1 MKKLLISRIL
11 ACLIFLTIWG
21 SKTYAQGSTSSIDAG
36 TETFKI
42 TSNTRINSQKTEY
55 QYYASANIS
64 LFIGADEVWKN
75 DEIYSGKYYLS
86 SGGNMGIKQDGNPK
100 KQTKAGYYKA
110 EQTNDNKSAC
120 IALPNTGNYFHFL
133 FHTKGKITLAFNVK
147 YKIDPAKPDEKNQKD
162 LYVAKATNE
171 TVTVV
176 EKNNKKNNYYTTRR
190 GITPSSIKVTTT
202 ENTETTETKI
212 DPQESD
218 DNKYFKIRAVGGDHP
233 MVIKFDA
240 EAGDEYCIWMSS
252 AEEFA
257 LGGFT
262 FNVDD
267 SQRFTPWTPVVH
279 RQIEFGKSPK
289 DMENAD
295 AKAPSGVEDITFM
308 YGGWTNH
315 TNAVKAAT
323 WNADN
328 STWGFNDNGT
338 ENTTYT
344 IDGNEKTD
352 EWAKVKAESE
362 TTEKLVTLDGYGKFT
377 AGCGQVPTDQYGN
390 AYNPPATSAAPSVA
404 NIPCRGT
411 YYKFE
416 PAKDGTLN
424 VYVRQA
430 ANSPLYLVD
439 ETGKPQKSI
448 DYKAGNDATFTEGAD
463 ASYTINKLAACRYGF
478 DVKAGK
484 TYVLFQN
491 NATLGFYGFT
501 FGASSTEATNVS
513 ISQTN
518 GYTYEAKNNATVTL
532 TKPLTANVWNTI
544 CLPFSMTEQ
553 QVRNAFGENAR
564 IAEFKKVEES
574 GNKEVALFGM
584 HYYQLITAGKPCLI
598 KPSKVSDNYTITG
611 VTIDAKEALTVT
623 DSNKKFDFVGTY
635 ATTSMPVNSHF
646 LGSNNGKLY
655 YITAAK
661 DISGLKAFLKP
672 AENNSGAKLSIAFDS
687 TDNDQDNNT
696 TGIEAIKDYT
706 DQDAANS
713 SANKGIYNINGQFM
727 GTNPAILPQGIYV
740 KNGKKFIVK

>member
-1 MKKLLISRIL
+1 MKRLFTSRIL

-21 SKTYAQGSTSSIDAG
+21 SKTYAQEAG
-36 TETFKI
+36 TETFEI
-42 TSNTRINSQKTEY
+42 TSNTSIPKQSTEY

-64 LFIGADEVWKN
+64 LFIGADEKW
-75 DEIYSGKYYLS
+75 EAPQPIGSKYYLS
-86 SGGNMGIKQDGNPK
+86 SQGNMGIKQDGNPSNQK
-100 KQTKAGYYKA
+100 NAGYYGTKD
-110 EQTNDNKSAC
+110 TKKKIAC

-133 FHTKGKITLAFNVK
+133 FHTKGKIKLAFNVK
-147 YKIDPAKPDEKNQKD
+147 YSTDTKKS
-162 LYVAKATNE
+162 LYVAKATNNP
-171 TVTVV
+171 VTVIDRDN
-176 EKNNKKNNYYTTRR
+176 ENNNYTTRI
-190 GITPSSIKVTTT
+190 GITPYSSIEVTTT
-202 ENTETTETKI
+202 ENTETTGTKI
-212 DPQESD
+212 DPQKPGS
-218 DNKYFKIRAVGGDHP
+218 NNQYFRISAVRGDHP
-233 MVIKFDA
+233 LDIGFDA

-262 FNVDD
+262 FDVDE
-267 SQRFTPWTPVVH
+267 SQLFTPWKPVVH
-279 RQIEFGKSPK
+279 RQIESDKSPK
-289 DMENAD
+289 NAD
-295 AKAPSGVEDITFM
+295 GNAPSGVKDITFM

-315 TNAVKAAT
+315 PNAVKAAT
-323 WNADN
+323 WDADK
-328 STWGFNDNGT
+328 STWGFNDNGN
-338 ENTTYT
+338 ENTTSYT
-344 IDGNEKTD
+344 INSEKKID
-352 EWAKVKAESE
+352 EWEEVKAESE

-390 AYNPPATSAAPSVA
+390 AYNTPATSAAPSVA

-430 ANSPLYLVD
+430 AGKPLFLID

-448 DYKAGNDATFTEGAD
+448 DYKAGNDAKFTETD
-463 ASYTINKLAACRYGF
+463 APYIIDKLAACRYGF

-501 FGASSTEATNVS
+501 FGASSTEISNVT
-513 ISQTN
+513 ISQAKD
-518 GYTYEAKNNATVTL
+518 YTYEAKNNATVNL
-532 TKPLTANVWNTI
+532 TKPLKANVWNAI

-553 QVRNAFGENAR
+553 QVRSAFGEDAR
-564 IAEFKKVEES
+564 IAEFKKVDES
-574 GNKEVALFGM
+574 GKKALFGM

-598 KPSKVSDNYTITG
+598 KPSQVNDTYTIKG
-611 VTIDAKEALTVT
+611 VTIDAEQALTIA

-635 ATTSMPVNSHF
+635 APTTMPANSHF
-646 LGSNNGKLY
+646 LGSNDGKLY
-655 YITAAK
+655 YITANK
-661 DISGLKAFLKP
+661 EISGLKAFFQP
-672 AENNSGAKLSIAFDS
+672 VSTSNAKLSIAFDS
-687 TDNDQDNNT
+687 TDNDFDNNT
-696 TGIEAIKDYT
+696 TGIEAIKDYMV
-706 DQDAANS
+706 QDAANS

>member
-1 MKKLLISRIL
+1 MKRLFTSRIL

-21 SKTYAQGSTSSIDAG
+21 SKTYAQSSISSYAAG
-36 TETFKI
+36 TETFEI
-42 TSNTRINSQKTEY
+42 TSNTRINSQSTEY

-75 DEIYSGKYYLS
+75 EEIFSGKYYLS
-86 SGGNMGIKQDGNPK
+86 SGGNMGIKQDKDQN
-100 KQTKAGYYKA
+100 KQTDAGYYKA
-110 EQTNDNKSAC
+110 EKTTGNSAC

-133 FHTKGKITLAFNVK
+133 FHTKGKIKLAFNVNYAKETGK
-147 YKIDPAKPDEKNQKD
+147 Y
-162 LYVAKATNE
+162 LYVEKATNE
-171 TVTVV
+171 PVTVV
-176 EKNNKKNNYYTTRR
+176 YKNNNYTTRR
-190 GITPSSIKVTTT
+190 GKTPSSINVTAT
-202 ENTETTETKI
+202 TTETKI
-212 DPQESD
+212 EPQESG
-218 DNKYFKIRAVGGDHP
+218 DNKYFKISGVGGNHP
-233 MVIKFDA
+233 MEIVFDA

-262 FNVDD
+262 FNVDKT
-267 SQRFTPWTPVVH
+267 QLFTPWKPVVH
-279 RQIEFGKSPK
+279 RQIEYGKSPEDMK
-289 DMENAD
+289 DAD
-295 AKAPSGVEDITFM
+295 ANAPSGVEDITFM

-315 TNAVKAAT
+315 PNAVKAAT
-323 WNADN
+323 WDANN
-328 STWGFNDNGT
+328 KTWGFNDNGT
-338 ENTTYT
+338 DKTTYT
-344 IDGNEKTD
+344 INNEKKID
-352 EWAKVKAESE
+352 KWEEVKAESE
-362 TTEKLVTLDGYGKFT
+362 TTEHLVTLDSYAKFT

-390 AYNPPATSAAPSVA
+390 AYTPATSAAPSVA

-448 DYKAGNDATFTEGAD
+448 DYKAGNDAKFTEGTD

-491 NATLGFYGFT
+491 NETLGFYGFT

-513 ISQTN
+513 ISQNN

-532 TKPLTANVWNTI
+532 TKPLKANVWNAI

-553 QVRNAFGENAR
+553 QVRNAFGEDAR
-564 IAEFKKVEES
+564 IAEFKKVDES
-574 GNKEVALFGM
+574 GKKAVASFGM

-598 KPSKVSDNYTITG
+598 KPSQVSDTYTISG
-611 VTIDAKEALTVT
+611 VTIDAEKALTIV

-646 LGSNNGKLY
+646 LDSNDGKLY
-655 YITAAK
+655 YITANK
-661 DISGLKAFLKP
+661 EISGLKAFLKP

-687 TDNDQDNNT
+687 TVNDQDNNT

-706 DQDAANS
+706 EQDAANS

-740 KNGKKFIVK
+740 KNGKKFIIK

>member
-1 MKKLLISRIL
+1 MKRLLTSRIL

-21 SKTYAQGSTSSIDAG
+21 SKTYAQGSISSYTAG

-42 TSNTRINSQKTEY
+42 TSNTRINSQSTEY

-64 LFIGADEVWKN
+64 LFIGAKEVWKEPKLIG
-75 DEIYSGKYYLS
+75 DSYYLS
-86 SGGNMGIKQDGNPK
+86 SQGNPGIKPNNNEG
-100 KQTKAGYYKA
+100 KQIDAGYVDA
-110 EQTNDNKSAC
+110 QNC

-133 FHTKGKITLAFNVK
+133 FHTKGKIILDFNVNYSNETTK
-147 YKIDPAKPDEKNQKD
+147 S
-162 LYVAKATNE
+162 LYVEKATNE
-171 TVTVV
+171 PVTVV
-176 EKNNKKNNYYTTRR
+176 DNYTTTK
-190 GITPSSIKVTTT
+190 GITTSPEKTKASSSTTGTTIK
-202 ENTETTETKI
+202 EK
-212 DPQESD
+212 ESG
-218 DNKYFKIRAVGGDHP
+218 NNRYFKVHAPVGNNSL
-233 MVIKFDA
+233 IIEINA
-240 EAGDEYCIWMSS
+240 EAGEEYYIWMPSS
-252 AEEFA
+252 ENFA

-262 FNVDD
+262 FDVDE

-295 AKAPSGVEDITFM
+295 RNAPSGVEDITFM

-315 TNAVKAAT
+315 PNAVKAAT
-323 WNADN
+323 WDEANK
-328 STWGFNDNGT
+328 TWGFNDNGT
-338 ENTTYT
+338 KNTKYT
-344 IDGNEKTD
+344 INDNEKTD
-352 EWAKVKAESE
+352 KWEDVKAESA
-362 TTEKLVTLDGYGKFT
+362 TTEQLFTLDGYAKFT

-390 AYNPPATSAAPSVA
+390 IYTPTTSAAPSVA

-430 ANSPLYLVD
+430 ANSPLFLVD

-448 DYKAGNDATFTEGAD
+448 DYKAGNDANFTEGND
-463 ASYTINKLAACRYGF
+463 ASYSIDKLAACRYGF
-478 DVKAGK
+478 EVQAGK

-491 NATLGFYGFT
+491 NAMLGFYGFT

-513 ISQTN
+513 ISQKD

-532 TKPLTANVWNTI
+532 TKPLQANVWNAI

-564 IAEFKKVEES
+564 IAEFKKVDES
-574 GNKEVALFGM
+574 GKKAVASFGM

-598 KPSKVSDNYTITG
+598 KPSQVNENDTYTIKG
-611 VTIDAKEALTVT
+611 VTIDAEKALTIA
-623 DSNKKFDFVGTY
+623 DSNNLFNFVGTY
-635 ATTSMPVNSHF
+635 ARTTMPVNSHF
-646 LGSNNGKLY
+646 LGSNDGKLY
-655 YITAAK
+655 YITANK
-661 DISGLKAFLKP
+661 EISGLKAFFQP
-672 AENNSGAKLSIAFDS
+672 VSTSNAKLSIAFDS
-687 TDNDQDNNT
+687 TDNDFDNNT
-696 TGIEAIKDYT
+696 TGIEAIKDYM

>member
-1 MKKLLISRIL
+1 MKRLFTSRIL

-21 SKTYAQGSTSSIDAG
+21 SKTYAQEAG
-36 TETFKI
+36 TETFEI

-86 SGGNMGIKQDGNPK
+86 SGGNMGIKQDGNPSNQK
-100 KQTKAGYYKA
+100 DAGYYGTKDTK
-110 EQTNDNKSAC
+110 EQIAC

-147 YKIDPAKPDEKNQKD
+147 YSTDTKKS
-162 LYVAKATNE
+162 LYVAKATNNP
-171 TVTVV
+171 VTVIDRDNA
-176 EKNNKKNNYYTTRR
+176 NNNYTTRI
-190 GITPSSIKVTTT
+190 GITPYSSIKVTTT
-202 ENTETTETKI
+202 ENTETTGTTI
-212 DPQESD
+212 DPQKPGS
-218 DNKYFKIRAVGGDHP
+218 NNQYFRIEAVRGHHP
-233 MVIKFDA
+233 LDIVFDA

-295 AKAPSGVEDITFM
+295 RNAPSGVEDITFM

-315 TNAVKAAT
+315 PNAVKAAT
-323 WNADN
+323 WDEANK
-328 STWGFNDNGT
+328 TWGFNDNGT
-338 ENTTYT
+338 KNTKYT
-344 IDGNEKTD
+344 INDNEKTD
-352 EWAKVKAESE
+352 KWEDVKAESA
-362 TTEKLVTLDGYGKFT
+362 TTEQLFTLDGYAKFT
-377 AGCGQVPTDQYGN
+377 PGCGQVPTDQYG
-390 AYNPPATSAAPSVA
+390 YNYTPTTSAVPSVA

-430 ANSPLYLVD
+430 ANSPLFLVD

-448 DYKAGNDATFTEGAD
+448 DYKAGNDATFTEGPD
-463 ASYTINKLAACRYGF
+463 ASYSIDKLAACRYGF
-478 DVKAGK
+478 EVQAGK

-491 NATLGFYGFT
+491 NAMLGFYGFT

-513 ISQTN
+513 ISQAD

-532 TKPLTANVWNTI
+532 TKPLKANVWNAI

-553 QVRNAFGENAR
+553 QIRNAFGENAR
-564 IAEFKKVEES
+564 IAEFKKVDES
-574 GNKEVALFGM
+574 GKKAVASFGM

-598 KPSKVSDNYTITG
+598 KPSQVNENDTYTIKG
-611 VTIDAKEALTVT
+611 VTIDAEKALTIA

-635 ATTSMPVNSHF
+635 APTTMPANSHF
-646 LGSNNGKLY
+646 LGSNDGKLY
-655 YITAAK
+655 YITANK
-661 DISGLKAFLKP
+661 EISGLKAFFQP
-672 AENNSGAKLSIAFDS
+672 VSTSNAKLSIAFDS
-687 TDNDQDNNT
+687 TDNDFDNNT
-696 TGIEAIKDYT
+696 TGIEAIKDYM
-706 DQDAANS
+706 DQDTANS

>member
-1 MKKLLISRIL
+1 MKRLLTSRIL

-21 SKTYAQGSTSSIDAG
+21 SKTYAQGSISSYTAG
-36 TETFKI
+36 TETFEI
-42 TSNTRINSQKTEY
+42 TSNTSIPKQSTEY

-64 LFIGADEVWKN
+64 LFIGADEVWEN
-75 DEIYSGKYYLS
+75 EEIFSGKYYLS
-86 SGGNMGIKQDGNPK
+86 SGGNMGIKQDKDQN
-100 KQTKAGYYKA
+100 KQTDAGYYKA
-110 EQTNDNKSAC
+110 EKTTGNSAC

-133 FHTKGKITLAFNVK
+133 FHTKGKIKLAFNVNYAKETGK
-147 YKIDPAKPDEKNQKD
+147 Y
-162 LYVAKATNE
+162 LYVEKATNE
-171 TVTVV
+171 PVTVV
-176 EKNNKKNNYYTTRR
+176 YKNNNYTTRR
-190 GITPSSIKVTTT
+190 GKTPSSINVTAT
-202 ENTETTETKI
+202 TTETKI
-212 DPQESD
+212 EPQESG
-218 DNKYFKIRAVGGDHP
+218 DNKYFKISGVGGNHP
-233 MVIKFDA
+233 MEIVFDA

-262 FNVDD
+262 FNVDKT
-267 SQRFTPWTPVVH
+267 QLFTPWKPVVH
-279 RQIEFGKSPK
+279 RQIEYGKSPEDMK
-289 DMENAD
+289 DAD
-295 AKAPSGVEDITFM
+295 ANAPSGVEDITFM

-315 TNAVKAAT
+315 PNAVKAAT
-323 WNADN
+323 WDANN
-328 STWGFNDNGT
+328 KTWGFNDNGT
-338 ENTTYT
+338 DKTTYT
-344 IDGNEKTD
+344 INNEKKID
-352 EWAKVKAESE
+352 KWEEVKAESE
-362 TTEKLVTLDGYGKFT
+362 TTEHLVTLDSYAKFT

-390 AYNPPATSAAPSVA
+390 AYTPATSAAPSVA

-424 VYVRQA
+424 IYVRQA
-430 ANSPLYLVD
+430 ADSPLYLVD

-448 DYKAGNDATFTEGAD
+448 DYKAGNDATFKEGTD

-491 NATLGFYGFT
+491 NETLGFYGFT

-513 ISQTN
+513 ISQNN

-532 TKPLTANVWNTI
+532 TKPLKANVWNAI

-553 QVRNAFGENAR
+553 QVRNAFGEDAR
-564 IAEFKKVEES
+564 IAEFKKVDES
-574 GNKEVALFGM
+574 GKKAVASFGM

-598 KPSKVSDNYTITG
+598 KPSQVSDTYTISG
-611 VTIDAKEALTVT
+611 VTIDAEKALTIV

-646 LGSNNGKLY
+646 LGSNDGKLY
-655 YITAAK
+655 YITANK
-661 DISGLKAFLKP
+661 EISGLKAFLKP

-687 TDNDQDNNT
+687 TVNDQDNNT

-706 DQDAANS
+706 EQDAANS

>member
-1 MKKLLISRIL
+1 MKRLLTSRIL

-21 SKTYAQGSTSSIDAG
+21 SKTYAQSSISSYTAG

-42 TSNTRINSQKTEY
+42 TSNTSIPKQNTEY

-75 DEIYSGKYYLS
+75 EQISSGKYYLS
-86 SGGNMGIKQDGNPK
+86 SGGNMGIKQDNNQK
-100 KQTKAGYYKA
+100 KQTDAGYYEAK
-110 EQTNDNKSAC
+110 ETTGNSAC

-133 FHTKGKITLAFNVK
+133 FHTKGKIKLDFNAK
-147 YKIDPAKPDEKNQKD
+147 YKLNLAKPDERNQKY
-162 LYVAKATNE
+162 LYVEKATNK

-176 EKNNKKNNYYTTRR
+176 DKKGNKYTTRR
-190 GITPSSIKVTTT
+190 GITPLSINVKAT
-202 ENTETTETKI
+202 TETTI
-212 DPQESD
+212 DTLESG
-218 DNKYFKIRAVGGDHP
+218 DNKYFKISGVGGDHP
-233 MVIKFDA
+233 MDIEFDA

-262 FNVDD
+262 FDVDE
-267 SQRFTPWTPVVH
+267 SQLFTPWKPVVH

-289 DMENAD
+289 EIEDGN
-295 AKAPSGVEDITFM
+295 APSGVEDITFM

-315 TNAVKAAT
+315 PNAVKAAT
-323 WNADN
+323 WDATNK
-328 STWGFNDNGT
+328 TWGFNDNGT
-338 ENTTYT
+338 EKTKYT
-344 IDGNEKTD
+344 INGNEKTD
-352 EWAKVKAESE
+352 NWEEVKAESE

-377 AGCGQVPTDQYGN
+377 AGCGQVPTDQYGKT
-390 AYNPPATSAAPSVA
+390 YTPTTSVAPSVA

-430 ANSPLYLVD
+430 ANSPLFLVD

-448 DYKAGNDATFTEGAD
+448 DYKAGNDAKFTEGTD
-463 ASYTINKLAACRYGF
+463 ASYIIDKLAACRYGF
-478 DVKAGK
+478 EVQAGK

-491 NATLGFYGFT
+491 NEKLGFYGFT
-501 FGASSTEATNVS
+501 FGASSTEGTNVS
-513 ISQTN
+513 ISQN
-518 GYTYEAKNNATVTL
+518 DGYTYEAKNNTTVTL
-532 TKPLTANVWNTI
+532 TKPLKANVWNAI

-564 IAEFKKVEES
+564 IAEFKKVDES
-574 GNKEVALFGM
+574 GKKAVASFGM

-598 KPSKVSDNYTITG
+598 KPSQVNDTYTIKG
-611 VTIDAKEALTVT
+611 VTIDAEQALTIA

-635 ATTSMPVNSHF
+635 APTTMPANSHF
-646 LGSNNGKLY
+646 LGSNDGKLY
-655 YITAAK
+655 YITADK
-661 DISGLKAFLKP
+661 EISGLKAFFKP
-672 AENNSGAKLSIAFDS
+672 VSTSNAKLSIAFDS
-687 TDNDQDNNT
+687 TDNDFDNNT
-696 TGIEAIKDYT
+696 TGIEAIKDYM
-706 DQDAANS
+706 DQDTANS

-740 KNGKKFIVK
+740 KDGKKFIVK

>member
-1 MKKLLISRIL
+1 MKRLLTTSRIL
-11 ACLIFLTIWG
+11 ACLIFLTILG
-21 SKTYAQGSTSSIDAG
+21 SKTYAQGSISSYTAG
-36 TETFKI
+36 TETFEI
-42 TSNTRINSQKTEY
+42 TSNTKINSQSTEY

-75 DEIYSGKYYLS
+75 EEIFSGKYYLS
-86 SGGNMGIKQDGNPK
+86 SGGNMGIKQDKDQN
-100 KQTKAGYYKA
+100 KQTDAGYYKA
-110 EQTNDNKSAC
+110 EKTTGNSAC

-133 FHTKGKITLAFNVK
+133 FHTKGKINLAFNVN
-147 YKIDPAKPDEKNQKD
+147 YANQTGKN
-162 LYVAKATNE
+162 LYVAKAT
-171 TVTVV
+171 TKPVTVV
-176 EKNNKKNNYYTTRR
+176 YKGNDYTTRR

-202 ENTETTETKI
+202 ENTETTKTTI
-212 DPQESD
+212 DTLESG
-218 DNKYFKIRAVGGDHP
+218 DNKYFKISGAGGNHP
-233 MVIKFDA
+233 MEIKFDA

-262 FNVDD
+262 FEVDKT
-267 SQRFTPWTPVVH
+267 QLFTPWKPVVH
-279 RQIEFGKSPK
+279 RQIEYGKSPEDMK
-289 DMENAD
+289 DAD
-295 AKAPSGVEDITFM
+295 ANAPSGVEDITFM

-315 TNAVKAAT
+315 PNAVKAAT
-323 WNADN
+323 WDANN
-328 STWGFNDNGT
+328 KTWGFNDNGT
-338 ENTTYT
+338 DKTTYT
-344 IDGNEKTD
+344 ITNEKKID
-352 EWAKVKAESE
+352 KWEEVKAESE
-362 TTEKLVTLDGYGKFT
+362 TTEHLVTLDSYAKFT

-390 AYNPPATSAAPSVA
+390 AYTPATSAAPSVA

-424 VYVRQA
+424 IYVRQA
-430 ANSPLYLVD
+430 ADSPLYLVD

-448 DYKAGNDATFTEGAD
+448 DYKAGNDAKFTEGTD

-491 NATLGFYGFT
+491 NEKLGFYGFT
-501 FGASSTEATNVS
+501 FGASSTEISNVT
-513 ISQTN
+513 ISQAE

-532 TKPLTANVWNTI
+532 TKPLKANVWNAI

-553 QVRNAFGENAR
+553 QVRNAFGEDAR

-574 GNKEVALFGM
+574 GKKDVALFGM

-611 VTIDAKEALTVT
+611 VTIDTEKALTVT

-646 LGSNNGKLY
+646 LGSNDGKLY
-655 YITAAK
+655 YITTAK
-661 DISGLKAFLKP
+661 NISGLKAFLKP
-672 AENNSGAKLSIAFDS
+672 VENNSGAKLSIAFDS
-687 TDNDQDNNT
+687 TVNDQDNNT

-706 DQDAANS
+706 EQDAANS

>member
-1 MKKLLISRIL
+1 MKRLLTTSRIL
-11 ACLIFLTIWG
+11 ACLIFLTILG
-21 SKTYAQGSTSSIDAG
+21 SKTYAQGSISSYTAG
-36 TETFKI
+36 TETFEI
-42 TSNTRINSQKTEY
+42 TSNTRINSQSTEY

-64 LFIGADEVWKN
+64 LFIGAKEVWKEPKLIG
-75 DEIYSGKYYLS
+75 DSYYLS
-86 SGGNMGIKQDGNPK
+86 SKGNPGIKP
-100 KQTKAGYYKA
+100 
-110 EQTNDNKSAC
+110 NDNAGKQIDAEFKGSQNC

-133 FHTKGKITLAFNVK
+133 FHTKGKIILAFNVNYANPGNK
-147 YKIDPAKPDEKNQKD
+147 Y
-162 LYVAKATNE
+162 LYVEKATNE
-171 TVTVV
+171 TVTIVD
-176 EKNNKKNNYYTTRR
+176 NNKNYATTK
-190 GITPSSIKVTTT
+190 GITTANTKATSTTT
-202 ENTETTETKI
+202 GVNI
-212 DPQESD
+212 SD
-218 DNKYFKIRAVGGDHP
+218 LQSGGDNRYF
-233 MVIKFDA
+233 MVNAPAGNNSLVIEIDA
-240 EAGDEYCIWMSS
+240 KAGEEYYIWMPS
-252 AEEFA
+252 AENFA

-262 FNVDD
+262 FDVDE
-267 SQRFTPWTPVVH
+267 SQLFTPWKPVVH
-279 RQIEFGKSPK
+279 RQIEFEKSPENMK
-289 DMENAD
+289 DAD

-315 TNAVKAAT
+315 PNAVKAAT
-323 WNADN
+323 WDAINK
-328 STWGFNDNGT
+328 TWGFNDNGT
-338 ENTTYT
+338 KNTTYT
-344 IDGNEKTD
+344 INNEQKID
-352 EWAKVKAESE
+352 KWEAVRAESE
-362 TTEKLVTLDGYGKFT
+362 TTDQLVTLDGYAKFT
-377 AGCGQVPTDQYGN
+377 PGCGQVPTDQYGN
-390 AYNPPATSAAPSVA
+390 TYVPTTKSSAVPSVA

-448 DYKAGNDATFTEGAD
+448 DYKAGNDATFKEGTD

-491 NATLGFYGFT
+491 NETLGFYGFT
-501 FGASSTEATNVS
+501 FGASSTEETTVS
-513 ISQTN
+513 ISQTD
-518 GYTYEAKNNATVTL
+518 GYIYEAKNNATVTL
-532 TKPLTANVWNTI
+532 TKPLKANVWNAI

-553 QVRNAFGENAR
+553 QVRNAFGEDAR
-564 IAEFKKVEES
+564 IAEFKKVDES
-574 GNKEVALFGM
+574 GKKAVASFGM

-598 KPSKVSDNYTITG
+598 KPSQVSDTYTISG
-611 VTIDAKEALTVT
+611 VTIDAEKALTIV

-646 LGSNNGKLY
+646 LGSNDGKLY
-655 YITAAK
+655 YITANK
-661 DISGLKAFLKP
+661 EISGLKAFLKP

-687 TDNDQDNNT
+687 TVNDQDNNT

-706 DQDAANS
+706 EQDAANS

>member
-1 MKKLLISRIL
+1 MKRLFTSRIL

-21 SKTYAQGSTSSIDAG
+21 SKTYAQEAG
-36 TETFKI
+36 TETFEI
-42 TSNTRINSQKTEY
+42 TSNTSIPKQSTEY

-64 LFIGADEVWKN
+64 LFIGADEVWENPKL
-75 DEIYSGKYYLS
+75 IGSKYYLS
-86 SGGNMGIKQDGNPK
+86 SQGNPGIKPDDNGK
-100 KQTKAGYYKA
+100 EIDA
-110 EQTNDNKSAC
+110 EFDKSQNC
-120 IALPNTGNYFHFL
+120 IPLPNTGNYFHFL
-133 FHTKGKITLAFNVK
+133 FHTKGKIILAFNVNYANPGNK
-147 YKIDPAKPDEKNQKD
+147 Y
-162 LYVAKATNE
+162 LYVEKPTNKD
-171 TVTVV
+171 VTLTY
-176 EKNNKKNNYYTTRR
+176 KGNNYT
-190 GITPSSIKVTTT
+190 
-202 ENTETTETKI
+202 TKI
-212 DPQESD
+212 GISSEKTQVTSTGTEITEPQSG
-218 DNKYFKIRAVGGDHP
+218 DNRYFKIYASTKGDHP
-233 MVIKFDA
+233 MVINIDA
-240 EAGDEYCIWMSS
+240 EAGEEYFIWMAS
-252 AEEFA
+252 AENFA

-289 DMENAD
+289 DMEKNAD

-323 WNADN
+323 WDAIKR
-328 STWGFNDNGT
+328 TWGFNDNGN
-338 ENTTYT
+338 ENTTSYT
-344 IDGNEKTD
+344 INNEQKIDKWET
-352 EWAKVKAESE
+352 VKAESE

-377 AGCGQVPTDQYGN
+377 AGCGQVPTDQYGK
-390 AYNPPATSAAPSVA
+390 AFDPTQTSSAVPSVA

-430 ANSPLYLVD
+430 AGSPLFLVD

-448 DYKAGNDATFTEGAD
+448 DYKAGNDAAFTEGTD
-463 ASYTINKLAACRYGF
+463 VSYTIDKLAACRYGF

-491 NATLGFYGFT
+491 NETLGFYGFT
-501 FGASSTEATNVS
+501 FGASSTEISNVT
-513 ISQTN
+513 ISQAK
-518 GYTYEAKNNATVTL
+518 GYTYEAKNNATVKL
-532 TKPLTANVWNTI
+532 TKPLTANVWNAI

-553 QVRNAFGENAR
+553 QIRNAFGENAR
-564 IAEFKKVEES
+564 IAEFKKVDES
-574 GNKEVALFGM
+574 GKKAVASFGM

-598 KPSKVSDNYTITG
+598 KPSQVNENDTYTIKG
-611 VTIDAKEALTVT
+611 VTIDAEKALTIA

-635 ATTSMPVNSHF
+635 APTTMPANSHF

-655 YITAAK
+655 YITANK
-661 DISGLKAFLKP
+661 EISGLKAFFQP
-672 AENNSGAKLSIAFDS
+672 VSTSNAKLSIAFDS
-687 TDNDQDNNT
+687 TDNDFDNNT
-696 TGIEAIKDYT
+696 TGIEAIKDYM

>member
-1 MKKLLISRIL
+1 MKRLFTSRIL

-75 DEIYSGKYYLS
+75 EQISSGKYYLS
-86 SGGNMGIKQDGNPK
+86 SGGNMGIRQDEDPT
-100 KQTKAGYYKA
+100 KQTDAGYY
-110 EQTNDNKSAC
+110 ESLDC

-133 FHTKGKITLAFNVK
+133 FHTKGHIKLAFNVK
-147 YKIDPAKPDEKNQKD
+147 YSTDTKKS
-162 LYVAKATNE
+162 LYVAKATTE
-171 TVTVV
+171 PVTVV
-176 EKNNKKNNYYTTRR
+176 YKKNDYTTRR
-190 GITPSSIKVTTT
+190 GITPSSINVTATTT
-202 ENTETTETKI
+202 ETTI
-212 DPQESD
+212 DPQKSG
-218 DNKYFKIRAVGGDHP
+218 DNQYFKISGAGGDHP
-233 MVIKFDA
+233 MDIVFDA
-240 EAGDEYCIWMSS
+240 EAGDEYCIWMTS

-262 FNVDD
+262 FDVDK
-267 SQRFTPWTPVVH
+267 SQLFTPWKPVVH
-279 RQIEFGKSPK
+279 RQIEWNKSPENMK
-289 DMENAD
+289 DAD
-295 AKAPSGVEDITFM
+295 GTAPSGVEDITFM

-315 TNAVKAAT
+315 PNAVKAAT
-323 WNADN
+323 WDATKR
-328 STWGFNDNGT
+328 TWGFNENGT
-338 ENTTYT
+338 ANTTYKINNEQK
-344 IDGNEKTD
+344 IDSWEG
-352 EWAKVKAESE
+352 VKAESE

-377 AGCGQVPTDQYGN
+377 AGCGQVPTDQYGKT
-390 AYNPPATSAAPSVA
+390 YTPATSAAPSVA

-430 ANSPLYLVD
+430 ANNNPLFLVD

-448 DYKAGNDATFTEGAD
+448 DYKAGNDAKFTEGTD
-463 ASYTINKLAACRYGF
+463 ASYVIDKLAACRYGF

-484 TYVLFQN
+484 TYILFQN
-491 NATLGFYGFT
+491 NETLGFYGFT
-501 FGASSTEATNVS
+501 FGASSTEESEVN
-513 ISQTN
+513 ISQKNN

-532 TKPLTANVWNTI
+532 TKPLKEKVWNAI

-553 QVRNAFGENAR
+553 QVRNAFGEDAR

-598 KPSKVSDNYTITG
+598 KPSKVSDNDNYTITG
-611 VTIDAKEALTVT
+611 VTIDAEEALTI
-623 DSNKKFDFVGTY
+623 DDPNNKFDFVGTY

-646 LGSNNGKLY
+646 LGSNDCKLY
-655 YITAAK
+655 YITAK
-661 DISGLKAFLKP
+661 KEISGLKAFLKP
-672 AENNSGAKLSIAFDS
+672 ADNNSGAKLSIAFDS

-706 DQDAANS
+706 EQDAANS
-713 SANKGIYNINGQFM
+713 SVYKGIYNINGQFM

>member
-1 MKKLLISRIL
+1 MKRLLTTSRIL

-21 SKTYAQGSTSSIDAG
+21 SKTYAQGSTSSYDAG
-36 TETFKI
+36 TETFEI
-42 TSNTRINSQKTEY
+42 TSNTKINSQSTEY

-75 DEIYSGKYYLS
+75 DEINSKYYLS
-86 SGGNMGIKQDGNPK
+86 SGGNMGIRQDINPK
-100 KQTKAGYYKA
+100 KQTDAGYYGA
-110 EQTNDNKSAC
+110 EDTKENLAC

-133 FHTKGKITLAFNVK
+133 FHTKGKIKLAFNVK
-147 YKIDPAKPDEKNQKD
+147 YRDDQTNKKNQKN
-162 LYVAKATNE
+162 LYVEKATNNN
-171 TVTVV
+171 VTVID
-176 EKNNKKNNYYTTRR
+176 KGKYYTTRR
-190 GITPSSIKVTTT
+190 GITPSTIKVTTT
-202 ENTETTETKI
+202 EITETTGTKI
-212 DPQESD
+212 ESQESG
-218 DNKYFKIRAVGGDHP
+218 DNQYFKISAYSGHHP
-233 MVIKFDA
+233 MEIAFDA

-262 FNVDD
+262 FDVDE
-267 SQRFTPWTPVVH
+267 SQLFTPWKPVVH
-279 RQIEFGKSPK
+279 RQIEFGKSPEDMK
-289 DMENAD
+289 DAD
-295 AKAPSGVEDITFM
+295 ANAPSGVEDITLM

-315 TNAVKAAT
+315 PNAVKAAT
-323 WNADN
+323 WDEANK
-328 STWGFNDNGT
+328 TWGFNDNGT
-338 ENTTYT
+338 DNTKY
-344 IDGNEKTD
+344 IINSNEKTD
-352 EWAKVKAESE
+352 KWEEVKAESE
-362 TTEKLVTLDGYGKFT
+362 TTEKLVTLDGYAKFT
-377 AGCGQVPTDQYGN
+377 AGCGQVPTDQYGK
-390 AYNPPATSAAPSVA
+390 AYTPATSAAPNVA

-430 ANSPLYLVD
+430 ADSPLYLVD

-448 DYKAGNDATFTEGAD
+448 DYKAGNDATFKEGTD

-532 TKPLTANVWNTI
+532 TKPLKANVWNAI

-553 QVRNAFGENAR
+553 QVRSAFGEDAR

-574 GNKEVALFGM
+574 GKKDVALFGM

-598 KPSKVSDNYTITG
+598 KPSQVSDNYTITG
-611 VTIDAKEALTVT
+611 VTIDAEKALTVT

-635 ATTSMPVNSHF
+635 APTTMPVNSHF
-646 LGSNNGKLY
+646 LGSNDGKLY
-655 YITAAK
+655 YITANK
-661 DISGLKAFLKP
+661 EISGLKAFFQP
-672 AENNSGAKLSIAFDS
+672 VSTSNAKLSIAFDS
-687 TDNDQDNNT
+687 TDNDFDNNT
-696 TGIEAIKDYT
+696 TGIEAIKDYM

>member
-1 MKKLLISRIL
+1 MKKLLTSRIL
-11 ACLIFLTIWG
+11 ACLIFLTILG
-21 SKTYAQGSTSSIDAG
+21 SKTYAQGSTSSYSAG
-36 TETFKI
+36 TETFEI
-42 TSNTRINSQKTEY
+42 TSNTRIPGQSTEY

-75 DEIYSGKYYLS
+75 DEISGKYYLS
-86 SGGNMGIKQDGNPK
+86 SGGNMGIRQDENPK
-100 KQTKAGYYKA
+100 KQTDAGFYDAVDTK
-110 EQTNDNKSAC
+110 DKSAC

-133 FHTKGKITLAFNVK
+133 FHTKGKIKLAFNVK
-147 YKIDPAKPDEKNQKD
+147 YKFDPTKPDEINQKY
-162 LYVAKATNE
+162 LYVEKATNE
-171 TVTVV
+171 TVTVIKKG
-176 EKNNKKNNYYTTRR
+176 KNYTTRR
-190 GITPSSIKVTTT
+190 GITPSSINVTAT
-202 ENTETTETKI
+202 TTETKI
-212 DPQESD
+212 EPQESD

-233 MVIKFDA
+233 MEIEFDA

-262 FNVDD
+262 FKVDD

-279 RQIEFGKSPK
+279 RQIESGKSPK
-289 DMENAD
+289 EMENAD
-295 AKAPSGVEDITFM
+295 RNAPSGVEDISFM

-315 TNAVKAAT
+315 PNAVKAAT
-323 WNADN
+323 WNDTEK
-328 STWGFNDNGT
+328 TWGFNENGT
-338 ENTTYT
+338 ANTTYT
-344 IDGNEKTD
+344 INNKQKIDKWED
-352 EWAKVKAESE
+352 VKAESE
-362 TTEKLVTLDGYGKFT
+362 TTEKLVTLDGYAKFT

-390 AYNPPATSAAPSVA
+390 AYTPATSAAPNVA

-430 ANSPLYLVD
+430 ADSPLYLVD

-448 DYKAGNDATFTEGAD
+448 DYKAGNDATFKEGTD

-501 FGASSTEATNVS
+501 FGASSTEATHVS
-513 ISQTN
+513 ISQTD

-532 TKPLTANVWNTI
+532 TKPLKANVWNAI

-553 QVRNAFGENAR
+553 QVRSAFGEDAR

-574 GNKEVALFGM
+574 GKKDVALFGM

-598 KPSKVSDNYTITG
+598 KPSQVSETYTIEG
-611 VTIDAKEALTVT
+611 VTIDAEEALTVA

-635 ATTSMPVNSHF
+635 APTTMPVDSHF
-646 LGSNNGKLY
+646 LGSNDGKLY

-661 DISGLKAFLKP
+661 DISGLKAFFQP
-672 AENNSGAKLSIAFDS
+672 VSTSNAKLSIAFDS
-687 TDNDQDNNT
+687 TDNDFDNNT
-696 TGIEAIKDYT
+696 TGIEAIKDYM

>member
-1 MKKLLISRIL
+1 MKRLLTTSRIL
-11 ACLIFLTIWG
+11 ACLIFLTILG
-21 SKTYAQGSTSSIDAG
+21 SKTYAQGSTSSYSAG
-36 TETFKI
+36 TETFEI
-42 TSNTRINSQKTEY
+42 TSNTRIPGQSTEY

-75 DEIYSGKYYLS
+75 DEISGKYYLS
-86 SGGNMGIKQDGNPK
+86 SGGNMGIRQDEYPK
-100 KQTKAGYYKA
+100 KQTDAGFYDAVDTK
-110 EQTNDNKSAC
+110 DKSAC

-133 FHTKGKITLAFNVK
+133 FHTKGKIKLAFNVK
-147 YKIDPAKPDEKNQKD
+147 YKFDPTKPDEINQKY
-162 LYVAKATNE
+162 LYVEKATNE
-171 TVTVV
+171 TVTVIKKG
-176 EKNNKKNNYYTTRR
+176 KNYTTRR
-190 GITPSSIKVTTT
+190 GITPSSINVTAT
-202 ENTETTETKI
+202 TTETKI
-212 DPQESD
+212 EPQESG

-233 MVIKFDA
+233 MEIEFDA

-262 FNVDD
+262 FDVDE

-295 AKAPSGVEDITFM
+295 RNAPSGVEDITFM

-315 TNAVKAAT
+315 PNAVKAAT
-323 WNADN
+323 WDEANK
-328 STWGFNDNGT
+328 TWGFNDNGT
-338 ENTTYT
+338 KNTKYT
-344 IDGNEKTD
+344 INDNEKTD
-352 EWAKVKAESE
+352 KWEDVKAESA
-362 TTEKLVTLDGYGKFT
+362 TTEQLFTLDGYAKFT

-390 AYNPPATSAAPSVA
+390 IYTPTTSAAPSVA

-430 ANSPLYLVD
+430 ANSPLFLVD

-448 DYKAGNDATFTEGAD
+448 DYKAGNDANFTEGND
-463 ASYTINKLAACRYGF
+463 ASYSIDKLAACRYGF
-478 DVKAGK
+478 EVQAGK

-491 NATLGFYGFT
+491 NAMLGFYGFT

-513 ISQTN
+513 ISQKD
-518 GYTYEAKNNATVTL
+518 GYTYEVKNNATVTL
-532 TKPLTANVWNTI
+532 TKPLQANVWNAI

-553 QVRNAFGENAR
+553 QVRNAFGEDAR
-564 IAEFKKVEES
+564 IAEFKKVDES
-574 GNKEVALFGM
+574 GKKAVASFGM

-598 KPSKVSDNYTITG
+598 KPSQVSDTYTISG
-611 VTIDAKEALTVT
+611 VTIDAEKAFTIV

-635 ATTSMPVNSHF
+635 APTTMPANSHF
-646 LGSNNGKLY
+646 LGSNDGKLY
-655 YITAAK
+655 YITADK
-661 DISGLKAFLKP
+661 EISGLKAFFKP
-672 AENNSGAKLSIAFDS
+672 VSTSNAKLSIAFDS
-687 TDNDQDNNT
+687 TDNDFDNNT
-696 TGIEAIKDYT
+696 TGIEAIKDYM
-706 DQDAANS
+706 DQDTANS

>member
-1 MKKLLISRIL
+1 MKRLLTTSRIL
-11 ACLIFLTIWG
+11 ACLIFLTILG
-21 SKTYAQGSTSSIDAG
+21 SKTYAQGSTSSYSAG
-36 TETFKI
+36 TETFEI
-42 TSNTRINSQKTEY
+42 TSNTRIPGQSTEY

-75 DEIYSGKYYLS
+75 DEISGKYYLS
-86 SGGNMGIKQDGNPK
+86 SGGNMGIRQDEYPK
-100 KQTKAGYYKA
+100 KQTDAGFYDAVDTK
-110 EQTNDNKSAC
+110 DKSAC

-133 FHTKGKITLAFNVK
+133 FHTKGKIKLAFNVK
-147 YKIDPAKPDEKNQKD
+147 YKFDPTKPDEINQKY
-162 LYVAKATNE
+162 LYVEKATNE
-171 TVTVV
+171 TVTVIKKG
-176 EKNNKKNNYYTTRR
+176 KNYTTRR
-190 GITPSSIKVTTT
+190 GITPSSINVTAT
-202 ENTETTETKI
+202 TTETKI
-212 DPQESD
+212 EPQESG

-233 MVIKFDA
+233 MEIEFDA

-262 FNVDD
+262 FDVDE
-267 SQRFTPWTPVVH
+267 SQLFTPWKPVVH

-289 DMENAD
+289 EMEIEDGN
-295 AKAPSGVEDITFM
+295 APSGVEDISFM

-315 TNAVKAAT
+315 PNAVKAAT
-323 WNADN
+323 WDAINK
-328 STWGFNDNGT
+328 TWGFNDNGT
-338 ENTTYT
+338 DKTTYT
-344 IDGNEKTD
+344 INNEQKID
-352 EWAKVKAESE
+352 KWEAVRAESE
-362 TTEKLVTLDGYGKFT
+362 TTDQLVTLDGYAKFT
-377 AGCGQVPTDQYGN
+377 PGCGQVPTDQYGN
-390 AYNPPATSAAPSVA
+390 TYVPTTTSSAVPSVA

-430 ANSPLYLVD
+430 ANSPLFLVD

-448 DYKAGNDATFTEGAD
+448 DYKAGNDAKFPEGTD
-463 ASYTINKLAACRYGF
+463 ASSYIIDKLAACRYGF
-478 DVKAGK
+478 EVQAGK

-491 NATLGFYGFT
+491 NEKLGFYGFT
-501 FGASSTEATNVS
+501 FGASSTEGTNVS
-513 ISQTN
+513 ISQN
-518 GYTYEAKNNATVTL
+518 DGYTYEAKNNTTVTL
-532 TKPLTANVWNTI
+532 TKPLKANVWNAI

-564 IAEFKKVEES
+564 IAEFKKVDES
-574 GNKEVALFGM
+574 GKKAVASFGM

-598 KPSKVSDNYTITG
+598 KPSQVNDTYTIKG
-611 VTIDAKEALTVT
+611 VTIDAEQALTIA

-635 ATTSMPVNSHF
+635 APTTMPANSHF
-646 LGSNNGKLY
+646 LGSNDGKLY
-655 YITAAK
+655 YITADK
-661 DISGLKAFLKP
+661 EISGLKAFFKP
-672 AENNSGAKLSIAFDS
+672 VSTSNAKLSIAFDS
-687 TDNDQDNNT
+687 TDNDFDNNT
-696 TGIEAIKDYT
+696 TGIEAIKDYM

>member
-1 MKKLLISRIL
+1 MKRLLTSRIL

-21 SKTYAQGSTSSIDAG
+21 SKTYAQGSISSYTAG
-36 TETFKI
+36 TETFEI
-42 TSNTRINSQKTEY
+42 TSNTKILKQSTEY

-64 LFIGADEVWKN
+64 LFIGADEVWEN
-75 DEIYSGKYYLS
+75 EEISGKYYLS
-86 SGGNMGIKQDGNPK
+86 SGGNMGIRQNENPN
-100 KQTKAGYYKA
+100 KQTDAGYYEA
-110 EQTNDNKSAC
+110 ERTTGSSAC

-133 FHTKGKITLAFNVK
+133 FHTRGKIKLAFNVK
-147 YKIDPAKPDEKNQKD
+147 YRNNATDPTKLNQKD
-162 LYVAKATNE
+162 LYVEKATNE
-171 TVTVV
+171 PVTVV
-176 EKNNKKNNYYTTRR
+176 DKNNNYYTTRR

-202 ENTETTETKI
+202 ENTETTGTKI
-212 DPQESD
+212 VPQKLD
-218 DNKYFKIRAVGGDHP
+218 NNKYFKIKAVGGDHP
-233 MVIKFDA
+233 MDIEFDA

-252 AEEFA
+252 AENFA

-262 FNVDD
+262 FDVDD
-267 SQRFTPWTPVVH
+267 SQLFTPWKPVVH

-295 AKAPSGVEDITFM
+295 GNAPSGVENITFM

-315 TNAVKAAT
+315 PNAVKAAT
-323 WNADN
+323 WDATNK
-328 STWGFNDNGT
+328 TWGFNDNGT
-338 ENTTYT
+338 DNTKYT
-344 IDGNEKTD
+344 FNGNEKTD
-352 EWAKVKAESE
+352 NWEEVKAESE

-377 AGCGQVPTDQYGN
+377 AGCGQVPTDQYGK
-390 AYNPPATSAAPSVA
+390 AFDPTQTSSATPSVA

-430 ANSPLYLVD
+430 ANNPLFLVD

-448 DYKAGNDATFTEGAD
+448 DYKAGNDAKFTEGTD
-463 ASYTINKLAACRYGF
+463 ASSYIIDKLAACRYGF
-478 DVKAGK
+478 EVQAGK

-491 NATLGFYGFT
+491 NAMLGFYGFT

-513 ISQTN
+513 ISQAD
-518 GYTYEAKNNATVTL
+518 GYTYEAKNNAEVTL
-532 TKPLTANVWNTI
+532 TKPLQANVWNAI

-553 QVRNAFGENAR
+553 QVRNAFGKDVR
-564 IAEFKKVEES
+564 IAEFKEVDES
-574 GNKEVALFGM
+574 GKKAVASFGM

-598 KPSKVSDNYTITG
+598 KPSQVSEKYTING
-611 VTIDAKEALTVT
+611 VTIDAEKALTIA

-635 ATTSMPVNSHF
+635 ARTTMPANSHF
-646 LGSNNGKLY
+646 LGSNDGKLY
-655 YITAAK
+655 YITADK
-661 DISGLKAFLKP
+661 EISGLKAFFKP
-672 AENNSGAKLSIAFDS
+672 VSTSNAKLSIAFDS
-687 TDNDQDNNT
+687 TDNDFDNNT

>member
-1 MKKLLISRIL
+1 MKRLFTSRIL

-21 SKTYAQGSTSSIDAG
+21 SKTYAQGSISSYTAG
-36 TETFKI
+36 TETFEI
-42 TSNTRINSQKTEY
+42 TSNTSIPKQSTEY

-64 LFIGADEVWKN
+64 LFIGADEVWENPKL
-75 DEIYSGKYYLS
+75 IGSKYYLS
-86 SGGNMGIKQDGNPK
+86 SQGNPGIKPDDNGK
-100 KQTKAGYYKA
+100 EIDA
-110 EQTNDNKSAC
+110 EFDKSQNC
-120 IALPNTGNYFHFL
+120 IPLPNTGNYFHFL
-133 FHTKGKITLAFNVK
+133 FHTKGKITLAFNVN
-147 YKIDPAKPDEKNQKD
+147 YAKPGNKY
-162 LYVAKATNE
+162 LYVEKPTNKD
-171 TVTVV
+171 VTLI
-176 EKNNKKNNYYTTRR
+176 NNGNNYT
-190 GITPSSIKVTTT
+190 
-202 ENTETTETKI
+202 TKI
-212 DPQESD
+212 GISSEKTQVTSTGTTIKEPQSG
-218 DNKYFKIRAVGGDHP
+218 DNRYFQINASAGDHP
-233 MVIKFDA
+233 MIIGIDA
-240 EAGDEYCIWMSS
+240 EAGEEYYIWMYK
-252 AEEFA
+252 AEKFA

-262 FNVDD
+262 FVVDD
-267 SQRFTPWTPVVH
+267 SQRFTPWKPVVH
-279 RQIEFGKSPK
+279 RQIELDKSPENMK
-289 DMENAD
+289 DAD
-295 AKAPSGVEDITFM
+295 GTAPSGVKDITFM

-315 TNAVKAAT
+315 PNAVKAAT

-338 ENTTYT
+338 DNTKYT
-344 IDGNEKTD
+344 IDGNVKTD
-352 EWAKVKAESE
+352 EWAEVKAEDQ
-362 TTEKLVTLDGYGKFT
+362 LVTLDGYGKFT
-377 AGCGQVPTDQYGN
+377 AGCGQVPTDQYGKT
-390 AYNPPATSAAPSVA
+390 YTPATSAVPSVA

-430 ANSPLYLVD
+430 AANSPLYLVD

-448 DYKAGNDATFTEGAD
+448 DYKAGNDAKFTEGTD
-463 ASYTINKLAACRYGF
+463 ASYVIDKLAACRYGF
-478 DVKAGK
+478 DVKADK

-513 ISQTN
+513 ISQQNN

-532 TKPLTANVWNTI
+532 TKPLQKDVWNAI

-553 QVRNAFGENAR
+553 QVRNAFGEDAR

-598 KPSKVSDNYTITG
+598 KPSKVSDKYIIQG
-611 VTIDAKEALTVT
+611 VTIDAEKALTI
-623 DSNKKFDFVGTY
+623 DDPNNKFDFVGTY
-635 ATTSMPVNSHF
+635 ATTPMPVNSHF
-646 LGSNNGKLY
+646 LGSNDGKLY
-655 YITAAK
+655 YITTTK
-661 DISGLKAFLKP
+661 SISGLKAFLQP
-672 AENNSGAKLSIAFDS
+672 ADNNPAGAKLSIAFDS

>member
-1 MKKLLISRIL
+1 MDI
-11 ACLIFLTIWG
+11 
-21 SKTYAQGSTSSIDAG
+21 
-36 TETFKI
+36 E
-42 TSNTRINSQKTEY
+42 
-55 QYYASANIS
+55 
-64 LFIGADEVWKN
+64 
-75 DEIYSGKYYLS
+75 
-86 SGGNMGIKQDGNPK
+86 
-100 KQTKAGYYKA
+100 
-110 EQTNDNKSAC
+110 
-120 IALPNTGNYFHFL
+120 
-133 FHTKGKITLAFNVK
+133 
-147 YKIDPAKPDEKNQKD
+147 
-162 LYVAKATNE
+162 
-171 TVTVV
+171 
-176 EKNNKKNNYYTTRR
+176 
-190 GITPSSIKVTTT
+190 
-202 ENTETTETKI
+202 
-212 DPQESD
+212 
-218 DNKYFKIRAVGGDHP
+218 
-233 MVIKFDA
+233 FDA

-262 FNVDD
+262 FDVDE
-267 SQRFTPWTPVVH
+267 SQLFTPWKPVVH
-279 RQIEFGKSPK
+279 RQIEFGKSPENMK
-289 DMENAD
+289 DAD
-295 AKAPSGVEDITFM
+295 AKAPSGIEDITFM

-315 TNAVKAAT
+315 PNAVKAAT
-323 WNADN
+323 WDATNL
-328 STWGFNDNGT
+328 TWGFNDNGT
-338 ENTTYT
+338 DNTKYT
-344 IDGNEKTD
+344 INGNERTD
-352 EWAKVKAESE
+352 KWEEVKAESE
-362 TTEKLVTLDGYGKFT
+362 TTDQLVTLDGYAKFT
-377 AGCGQVPTDQYGN
+377 AGCEQVPTDQYGN
-390 AYNPPATSAAPSVA
+390 TYTTATFTAPSVA

-430 ANSPLYLVD
+430 ADSPLYLVD

-448 DYKAGNDATFTEGAD
+448 DYKAGNDATFKEGTD

-501 FGASSTEATNVS
+501 FGASSTEATHVS

-532 TKPLTANVWNTI
+532 TKPLKANVWNAI

-553 QVRNAFGENAR
+553 QVRSVFGKDAR

-574 GNKEVALFGM
+574 GKKDVALFGM

-598 KPSKVSDNYTITG
+598 KPSQVSETYTIKG
-611 VTIDAKEALTVT
+611 VTIDAEQAMTIA

-635 ATTSMPVNSHF
+635 APTTMPVNSHF
-646 LGSNNGKLY
+646 LGSNDGKLY
-655 YITAAK
+655 YITANK
-661 DISGLKAFLKP
+661 EISGLKAFFQP
-672 AENNSGAKLSIAFDS
+672 VSTSNAKLSIAFDS
-687 TDNDQDNNT
+687 TDNDFDNNT
-696 TGIEAIKDYT
+696 TGIEAIKDYM